1 MKRKKGDIPL
11 VYLVENLVADP
22 GFRPGFRQVRAG
34 LRHAHDK
41 LTTFRVEKLVADVID
56 LSRHV
61 VIDLACRRPARWVF
75 DKIDRWNVEAT
86 RPTNLLELF

>member
-1 MKRKKGDIPL
+1 MQLNYIQTQVGLRQHSISPSCRK
-11 VYLVENLVADP
+11 LVADP
-22 GFRPGFRQVRAG
+22 GFRPGFRQVRAR

-61 VIDLACRRPARWVF
+61 VIDQACLRHA
-75 DKIDRWNVEAT
+75 
-86 RPTNLLELF
+86 